1 MGRTAGFRGCGPGL
15 VLLTTTVLLSVVA
28 TGPARSTGGPES
40 TRPEETAPDLYRRGL
55 RSFRA
60 GNLDEAFALFRRS
73 QELDPAYPFP
83 SLALGR
89 IHQDLFETRHRGYD
103 DAAAAYERFALA
115 LEAAPPAARERDLYQ
130 GLYFQ
135 GLLYL
140 RGGEPG
146 KALESLDRFTAKYPG
161 FYNGEE
167 VLNARGV
174 ALYQLNRY
182 EEAAKAFRQAIAAKP
197 TLLEA
202 KANLRAVFS
211 RLALYDE
218 ARANYRSGSLDDAL
232 ERTRSLRRIAPGYLP
247 ALRLEGEILEQLG
260 RPDEALCA
268 YQAILEEDPGDPLTH
283 GVRLDIARLLEQ
295 RGEKREALR
304 VLNENLRRFRDVP
317 RDPTKRE
324 VLRLMNLLRSPP

>member
-1 MGRTAGFRGCGPGL
+1 VVLTAVAGSDRVRGAESPE
-15 VLLTTTVLLSVVA
+15 
-28 TGPARSTGGPES
+28 PAQT
-40 TRPEETAPDLYRRGL
+40 EETAADLYRRGL

-60 GNLDEAFALFRRS
+60 GNLDESFALFRRS
-73 QELDPAYPFP
+73 QQLDPAYPFP

-89 IHQDLFETRHRGYD
+89 IHQELFETRHRGYD

-115 LEAAPPAARERDLYQ
+115 LEAAPPPDRERDLYQ

-140 RGGEPG
+140 RGGEPA
-146 KALESLDRFTAKYPG
+146 KALESLERFSAKYPG
-161 FYNGEE
+161 FYNAEE

-174 ALYQLNRY
+174 ALYHLNRY
-182 EEAAKAFRQAIAAKP
+182 EEAAKAFKEAIAAKP
-197 TLLEA
+197 SLLEA

-247 ALRLEGEILEQLG
+247 ALRLEGEILERLG

-268 YQAILEEDPGDPLTH
+268 YQAILEEDPGDPVTH
-283 GVRLDIARLLEQ
+283 GARLDIARLLEQ
-295 RGEKREALR
+295 RGENREALR
-304 VLNENLRRFRDVP
+304 ILNENLRRFRDVP

>member
-1 MGRTAGFRGCGPGL
+1 MGRKARPRSRSRLWVFLTVVVLTAVAGSDRARGEE
-15 VLLTTTVLLSVVA
+15 A
-28 TGPARSTGGPES
+28 PAP
-40 TRPEETAPDLYRRGL
+40 PKAEEDAPDLYRRGL

-60 GNLDEAFALFRRS
+60 GNLEEAFALFRRS

-89 IHQDLFETRHRGYD
+89 IHQELFETRHRGYD

-115 LEAAPPAARERDLYQ
+115 LEAAPPPARERDLYQ

-135 GLLYL
+135 GLLHL
-140 RGGEPG
+140 RGGEPA
-146 KALESLDRFTAKYPG
+146 KALESLDRFNEKYPG
-161 FYNGEE
+161 FYNAEE

-174 ALYQLNRY
+174 ALYHLNRY
-182 EEAAKAFRQAIAAKP
+182 EEAAKAFKEAIAAKP
-197 TLLEA
+197 SLLEA

-247 ALRLEGEILEQLG
+247 ALRLEGEILERLG
-260 RPDEALCA
+260 RPEEALCA
-268 YQAILEEDPGDPLTH
+268 YRAILEEDPGDPITH
-283 GVRLDIARLLEQ
+283 GVRLDMARLLEQ

-304 VLNENLRRFRDVP
+304 ILNENLRRFRDVP